1 MPYNLITR
9 ILQGGVNR
17 LILQRLG
24 QRLSLVVSPAKV
36 IERAFLAP
44 CRVSDNA
51 HNSVVHL

>member
-44 CRVSDNA
+44 CRTTDTTR
-51 HNSVVHL
+51 NSVIEL